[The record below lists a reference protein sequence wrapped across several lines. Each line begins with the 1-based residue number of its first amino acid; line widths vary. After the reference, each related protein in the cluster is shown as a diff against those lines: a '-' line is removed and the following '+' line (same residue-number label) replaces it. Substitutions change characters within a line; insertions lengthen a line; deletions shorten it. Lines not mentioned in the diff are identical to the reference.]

1 MVWDMALVLIISG
14 VCGTG
19 AIGNSTDQEDH
30 LGEHERRLVSVDE
43 LHPSGFMTSSYVLD
57 ANTSRK
63 PSKVVETDLG
73 GTVVGCAREPVRRLR
88 PVVSLRM
95 TSNVG

>member
-1 MVWDMALVLIISG
+1 VFVARAPSETQPIKRIISE
-14 VCGTG
+14 
-19 AIGNSTDQEDH
+19 NM
-30 LGEHERRLVSVDE
+30 ERRLVSVDE

-73 GTVVGCAREPVRRLR
+73 DTVVGCPREPVRRLR
-88 PVVSLRM
+88 PVVSLLM